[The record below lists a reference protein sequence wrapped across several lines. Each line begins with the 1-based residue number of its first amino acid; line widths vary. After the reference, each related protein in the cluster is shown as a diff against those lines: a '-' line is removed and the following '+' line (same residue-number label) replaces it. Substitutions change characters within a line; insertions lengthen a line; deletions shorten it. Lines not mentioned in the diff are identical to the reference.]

1 MNKDIKWLFIDK
13 KSKFYEETIDL
24 VYEELFKDYN
34 YSKETILAEKQNNGI
49 HIIAIYDSKVVGHAR
64 LFVENNIG
72 MISQVAVKNGYRNLK
87 IGSGVI
93 KNLVKEAEKLELEF
107 VELNSREDAIEFYE
121 KLGFFRNGELKKSVK
136 TGLPLLNMR
145 KYVKSNMKEINL
157 NWSLDEIY
165 KSFDDEEFKNDINKL
180 DECIKDINS
189 WGASILKRK
198 DSHVKKLEEYIEKRS
213 DFEELSNKLEIF
225 INLSL
230 SVNTKDKEALRYSD
244 IIEKKLTEV
253 VETFAKVEKWISSID
268 SLDCIIEKSNI
279 LKEYKFLF
287 GEIVEKGKYI
297 LSEKEENII
306 SNMKNTGSSAWEKL
320 KDNLVSNL
328 MVEINGKEEP
338 LTVVLNMVYDKDE
351 NVRKSAY
358 EAEIKSY
365 KKIEEGVAA
374 ALNGIKGEVLT
385 ISNIRG
391 YKSPLHMTLLHSRM
405 DEESLNA
412 MLFAMEESLP
422 VFRKYLRKKAELLG
436 HKNGLPFYDLYAPI
450 VDCDMK
456 FSYEEAG
463 DFVEKNFRSFSESLG
478 NYARKAIDNRWID
491 VMPKEGKVGGAFCEN
506 IHSIGES
513 RFLLNFGGSFS
524 DVVTLAHELGH
535 GFHGECLKNEKI
547 LNFDYPMP
555 IAETASTFCET
566 IIKNAAIKNASKKE
580 ALAILETEICDDTQ
594 VIVDIYSRFL
604 FEKNLFE
611 KRKESALS
619 VEEIKNLMIDAQ
631 KEAYGDGLDPNFLHP
646 YMWLWKP
653 HYYDADYNFYNYPYA
668 FGLLFSKG
676 LYAEYLK
683 RGDYFVK
690 DYEKLLSITGKNK
703 LEDVAKVMGIDI
715 HNVEFWRNS
724 LKLIED
730 NIEKFIEISKN

>member
-1 MNKDIKWLFIDK
+1 MD
-13 KSKFYEETIDL
+13 
-24 VYEELFKDYN
+24 
-34 YSKETILAEKQNNGI
+34 
-49 HIIAIYDSKVVGHAR
+49 
-64 LFVENNIG
+64 
-72 MISQVAVKNGYRNLK
+72 
-87 IGSGVI
+87 
-93 KNLVKEAEKLELEF
+93 
-107 VELNSREDAIEFYE
+107 
-121 KLGFFRNGELKKSVK
+121 
-136 TGLPLLNMR
+136 
-145 KYVKSNMKEINL
+145 L
-157 NWSLDEIY
+157 NWSLSEIY
-165 KSFDDEEFKNDINKL
+165 KSFKDEEFINDILKL
-180 DECIKDINS
+180 DKCIEDIKNF
-189 WGASILKRK
+189 GTTFFERR
-198 DSHVKKLEEYIEKRS
+198 DSNIKKIEEYIKKRS
-213 DFEELSNKLEIF
+213 KFEKLSNKLEIF

-230 SVNTKDKEALRYSD
+230 SVNTKDKEALKYSD
-244 IIEKKLTEV
+244 ILEKKLTEV
-253 VETFAKVEKWISSID
+253 VETFAKIEKWISSLENL
-268 SLDCIIEKSNI
+268 SYIINQSSI
-279 LKEYKFLF
+279 LKEHEFFLF
-287 GEIVEKGKYI
+287 EIVEKGRYI

-306 SNMKNTGSSAWEKL
+306 SNMKNTGSSAWAKL

-328 MVEINGKEEP
+328 MVDINGKEEP
-338 LTVVLNMVYDKDE
+338 LTVVLNMAYDKDE
-351 NVRKSAY
+351 KVRKSAY

-365 KKIEEGVAA
+365 KKVEEGVAA
-374 ALNGIKGEVLT
+374 ALNGIKGEVIT

-391 YKSPLHMTLLHSRM
+391 YKSPLQMTLLDSRM

-412 MLFAMEESLP
+412 MLSAMKESLP
-422 VFRKYLRKKAELLG
+422 VFRKYLRRKGELLG

-450 VDCDMK
+450 VDCEMK

-478 NYARKAIDNRWID
+478 NYARKAINNRWID

-524 DVVTLAHELGH
+524 DVVTMAHELGH

-566 IIKNAAIKNASKKE
+566 IIKTAAIKTANKKE

-611 KRKESALS
+611 KRKECALS
-619 VEEIKNLMIDAQ
+619 VEEIKNLMLAAQ
-631 KEAYGDGLDPNFLHP
+631 KEAYGDGLDQNFLHP

-683 RGDYFVK
+683 RGDSFIK

-703 LEDVAKVMGIDI
+703 LEDVAKVMGINI
-715 HNVEFWRNS
+715 HNIEFWRSS
-724 LKLIED
+724 LKLIEE
-730 NIEKFIEISKN
+730 NIEKFIEISKS